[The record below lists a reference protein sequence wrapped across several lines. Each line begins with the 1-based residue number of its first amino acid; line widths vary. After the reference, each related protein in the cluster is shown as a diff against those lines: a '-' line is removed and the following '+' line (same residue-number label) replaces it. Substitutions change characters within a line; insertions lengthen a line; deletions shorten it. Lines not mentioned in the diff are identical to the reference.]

1 MKLGIIGLVG
11 SGRRTLFSALT
22 GNSAQGGSGIG
33 SVKVPDV
40 RLDWLSALY
49 SPKKTTPASVEFVL
63 PLSNDRSALR
73 QADALVHI
81 VSCFDGSDP
90 LENIVNLNTELLLS
104 DIESVEKRVER
115 AKKNA
120 KGDKKYQAEADTLT
134 ALLAHLS
141 AEKPARTFSEQVPE
155 LLTGTPIIYV
165 ANYDEESYKAH
176 GDLTFNGQT
185 AIPVCAKL
193 ESELQELEPEE
204 RAPFLEDLGI
214 NETGQYALLRS
225 SYSLLG
231 LMSFLTSGK
240 DEVRAWTIKH
250 GTKAPQAAGKIHSD
264 IERGFIRAELVAF
277 EDLKACGDMAAAKE
291 KGLVRLE
298 GKEYIMK
305 DGDVVNFRFN
315 V

>member
-1 MKLGIIGLVG
+1 MKLGIIGLPG

-22 GNSAQGGSGIG
+22 GNSASGGSGLG

-40 RLDWLSALY
+40 RLDWLSELY
-49 SPKKTTPASVEFVL
+49 KPKKTTPASVEFVL

-81 VSCFDGSDP
+81 VNCFDGSDP
-90 LENIVNLNTELLLS
+90 AENVLNLNTELLLS

-115 AKKNA
+115 AKKSA
-120 KGDKKYQAEADTLT
+120 KGDKKYQTEADTLT
-134 ALLAHLS
+134 ALLSHLN
-141 AEKPARTFSEQVPE
+141 AEKPARTFSEQIPE

-165 ANYDEESYKAH
+165 ANYDEDGFRARTQLEF
-176 GDLTFNGQT
+176 DGQS
-185 AIPVCAKL
+185 ALPICAKL
-193 ESELQELEPEE
+193 ESDLQELEPDE
-204 RAPFLEDLGI
+204 RTPFLEDLQI
-214 NETGQYALLRS
+214 TETGQYGLLRS

-231 LMSFLTSGK
+231 LMSFLTAGS
-240 DEVRAWTIKH
+240 DEVRAWTIRG
-250 GTKAPQAAGKIHSD
+250 GTKAPQAAGKVHSD
-264 IERGFIRAELVAF
+264 IERGFIRAELIAF
-277 EDLKACGDMAAAKE
+277 EDLKSCGDMVKAKE